1 MTDNTPLIQ
10 PDRGQDAIAIHTVTK
25 NGFKDWAK
33 SLTAAQRASLAA
45 QKFTGKSGQ
54 KAIVSDG
61 DAWFAACGI
70 SDPEALDSWALA
82 SLSGSLPAG
91 TYRLAKGEAGLA
103 LHGWQTAQYRFIR
116 YKDAKDAEGPRILLT
131 KQVKAIE
138 PAIAEATAD
147 MLVRDLVNTPA
158 EDMGPAALEA
168 ECEKLAKA
176 HSATL
181 KVTKGD
187 ALESGYPMVHAVGR
201 AAERKHAPRLH
212 AADEERHGRRGPC
225 YRLGWADH
233 GGWP

>member
-147 MLVRDLVNTPA
+147 ML
-158 EDMGPAALEA
+158 
-168 ECEKLAKA
+168 
-176 HSATL
+176 
-181 KVTKGD
+181 
-187 ALESGYPMVHAVGR
+187 
-201 AAERKHAPRLH
+201 APRLLHLEWGSDKDPVLALVGKGVCFDSGGLDIKPAAGMRLMKKDMGGAAH
-212 AADEERHGRRGPC
+212 AIALAG
-225 YRLGWADH
+225 LIIK
-233 GGWP
+233 